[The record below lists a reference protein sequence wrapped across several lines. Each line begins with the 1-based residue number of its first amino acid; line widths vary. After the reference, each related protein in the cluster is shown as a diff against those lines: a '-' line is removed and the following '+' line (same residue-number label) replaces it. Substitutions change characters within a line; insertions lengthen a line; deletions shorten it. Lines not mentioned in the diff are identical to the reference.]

1 MSTYQTVYKV
11 YKDYYCRLG
20 VHTHLVGYFKSES
33 LACKEI
39 NYLRRYELE
48 LGHRVEFRLES
59 EPATLYPDLVAAWE
73 EEDREEELERQ
84 RMLAPIPLPR
94 MRKRWPALL
103 ANLKMDEAIAVF
115 HQKTANN
122 VMSFVRS
129 LPRKRRRR

>member
-20 VHTHLVGYFKSES
+20 VHSHLVGYFKSAS

-39 NYLRRYELE
+39 NYLRCHELE
-48 LGHRVEFRLES
+48 LGHRVEFRLAT

-73 EEDREEELERQ
+73 KQDREEELARQ
-84 RMLAPIPLPR
+84 RMFDPIPLPR
-94 MRKRWPALL
+94 MCKRWPALL
-103 ANLKMDEAIAVF
+103 ANLKMDEAIEVF

-122 VMSFVRS
+122 MMSFVRS
-129 LPRKRRRR
+129 LSKKRRRR